1 MGFKYTSK
9 EYREKTVV
17 RVRDVEIG
25 GRFVFIAG
33 PCSVESEEQL
43 TTIAEG
49 LKDIGVDILRGGTYK
64 PRTSPY
70 SFQGLGIEGLKILR
84 KVGDK
89 YDIPVITEALD
100 TRHLETVA
108 SYVDIIQIGARNM
121 YNYPILREVGKLR
134 KPVLLKRGLS
144 ATLDEW
150 LYAAE
155 YIMKEGNEEVILCE
169 RGIRTFTRHTRFTL
183 DIAAVPSI
191 KERTHLPIIVD
202 PSHPAGRRSIVTPL
216 AKAAACVGADG
227 IIVEVHNKPE
237 EAFSDAGQSITI
249 EMYREKFTDCFCR
262 FLFIQ
267 IWVVYNGIG

>member
-33 PCSVESEEQL
+33 PCSVESEDQL

-249 EMYREKFTDCFCR
+249 EMYRELFTEVRKC
-262 FLFIQ
+262 L
-267 IWVVYNGIG
+267 